1 MQIQHEGLYKAMK
14 ILFRIFLTIAILT
27 ISVLVSA
34 QNSSSPTL
42 KSEMMV
48 IHELL
53 DVNFVYDSA
62 IELDTPYLGKP
73 MMEILKDSKK
83 SHAALLDECL
93 KTLFDSTNISFEVMK
108 KYIVLTQTD
117 KQKKPRDYTIFIEE
131 QHDTINEAVI
141 TELVKN
147 PVNSTQTGLE
157 RIGGSNLNRG
167 FALLSSPDVIKTIQ
181 TLPGVSSGTELLSGL
196 YVHGGIGSDNLYLLD
211 GVPLYS
217 VDHLAGVFSSFN
229 SDVIENIDFYK
240 SGFPARYGGRM
251 SSVVDVTT
259 RDGDF
264 NDYHGSFSIGLIDG
278 RFQMD
283 GPIVKGKTS
292 FNVGLRRSWLDIL
305 TVTGFTL
312 YNSFRNIEIS
322 DNLAMRYAMTD
333 LNGKITHK
341 FSEQNKLSFSV
352 FAGQDALVSK
362 SISDP
367 EDFGMGESEYYMKL
381 GLRWGNILAS
391 LNWENNISDNFRSD
405 INLYHVQSRSRV
417 GLVDSWKRT
426 EESVVNEETD
436 DDINLSRVY
445 DTGLKADFTWHPGD
459 KQHIR
464 FGAEAIWHIFSP
476 ERTSERIYETTGTEP
491 IRTKKTQGFTYHG
504 LEPSIYIED
513 EISLTDWMTANL
525 GLRYV
530 MFLTDGKAYN
540 RLEPRAALRFRIGEI
555 ASIKMSYSDMNQF
568 SHRVN
573 ASSPL
578 EIPTGFWMPSTSTVA
593 PMHSRQYTAGTYF
606 SFPQNIKLD
615 IEGYYKTMENI
626 REYTG
631 IYSLYPPLNNWEE
644 DYTSG
649 FGRSYGIE
657 THIEWS
663 GKKTW
668 LSFAYTLS
676 WSERY
681 FPEVHDQWYY
691 DMFDNRHKFNI
702 AATQKLGKRTEMYA
716 GWTFHTGNRMTLP
729 DQIIAHQESDGGH
742 EYSFVYTSPN
752 NAILPDYHRLDVGF
766 NFHRT
771 TRGGNH
777 AVWNLSVYNA
787 YCHMNAINAYVMFK
801 YEREYWGSRPI
812 SSYSEMQGWVPI
824 IPTFSYTLKF

>member
-1 MQIQHEGLYKAMK
+1 MQIKHEGFYEEMK
-14 ILFRIFLTIAILT
+14 LLFRTLFTIAVLT

-34 QNSSSPTL
+34 QDNGSPTL

-62 IELDTPYLGKP
+62 IEIDAPYTGKP
-73 MMEILKDSKK
+73 MKHIIKHSDKV
-83 SHAALLDECL
+83 HQALLDECL
-93 KTLFDSTNISFEVMK
+93 ETLFDGTNIKYEKMK

-117 KQKKPRDYTIFIEE
+117 KKKKPRDYTIFIEE
-131 QHDTINEAVI
+131 QHDTISEAVL

-157 RIGGSNLNRG
+157 RIDGSKVSRG
-167 FALLSSPDVIKTIQ
+167 FAFLSSPDVIKTIQ

-196 YVHGGIGSDNLYLLD
+196 YVHGGIGCDNLYLMD
-211 GVPLYS
+211 GVHLYS

-229 SDVIENIDFYK
+229 SDVIENVDFYK

-259 RDGDF
+259 KDGDF
-264 NDYHGSFSIGLIDG
+264 NDYHGKFSIGLIDG

-305 TVTGFTL
+305 TISGFSL
-312 YNSFRNIEIS
+312 YNSFRNVDIS
-322 DNLAMRYAMTD
+322 DKLAMRYAMTD
-333 LNGKITHK
+333 LNGKITHR
-341 FSEQNKLSFSV
+341 FSEHNKLSFNV

-362 SISDP
+362 SMSDP
-367 EDFGMGESEYYMKL
+367 VKFSTGVDEYYMKL

-405 INLYHVQSRSRV
+405 INLYHLQSRSRV

-426 EESVVNEETD
+426 KESVVNEETD
-436 DDINLSRVY
+436 DDNNLSRVY

-476 ERTSERIYETTGTEP
+476 ERISERIYETTGTEP
-491 IRTKKTQGFTYHG
+491 IRTKKVQGFTYHG
-504 LEPSIYIED
+504 FEPSIYIED

-540 RLEPRAALRFRIGEI
+540 RLEPRAALRFRISEI

-606 SFPQNIKLD
+606 SFPHNIKLD
-615 IEGYYKTMENI
+615 IEGYYKTMDNI
-626 REYTG
+626 REYMGVYT
-631 IYSLYPPLNNWEE
+631 LYPPLNNWEE

-649 FGRSYGIE
+649 VGRSYGIE
-657 THIEWS
+657 THFEWS
-663 GKKTW
+663 GEKTW
-668 LSFAYTLS
+668 LSLAYTLS
-676 WSERY
+676 WAERY

-702 AATQKLGKRTEMYA
+702 SATQKLGKKTEMYA
-716 GWTFHTGNRMTLP
+716 GWTYHTGNRMTLP
-729 DQIIAHQESDGGH
+729 DQIILLPEKDGGY

-752 NAILPDYHRLDVGF
+752 NVILPDYHRLDVGF

-801 YEREYWGSRPI
+801 YERLDWGSRPI
-812 SSYSEMQGWVPI
+812 SSYSEMQGWIPI
-824 IPTFSYTLKF
+824 IPTFSYTLNF

>member
-34 QNSSSPTL
+34 QNSSSTTL

-62 IELDTPYLGKP
+62 IELDTPYSGKP

-196 YVHGGIGSDNLYLLD
+196 YVHGGIGSDNLYLMD

-367 EDFGMGESEYYMKL
+367 EDFGMEESEYYMKL

-476 ERTSERIYETTGTEP
+476 ERTSERIYETTG
-491 IRTKKTQGFTYHG
+491 
-504 LEPSIYIED
+504 L
-513 EISLTDWMTANL
+513 
-525 GLRYV
+525 
-530 MFLTDGKAYN
+530 
-540 RLEPRAALRFRIGEI
+540 
-555 ASIKMSYSDMNQF
+555 
-568 SHRVN
+568 
-573 ASSPL
+573 
-578 EIPTGFWMPSTSTVA
+578 
-593 PMHSRQYTAGTYF
+593 
-606 SFPQNIKLD
+606 
-615 IEGYYKTMENI
+615 
-626 REYTG
+626 
-631 IYSLYPPLNNWEE
+631 
-644 DYTSG
+644 
-649 FGRSYGIE
+649 
-657 THIEWS
+657 
-663 GKKTW
+663 
-668 LSFAYTLS
+668 
-676 WSERY
+676 
-681 FPEVHDQWYY
+681 
-691 DMFDNRHKFNI
+691 
-702 AATQKLGKRTEMYA
+702 
-716 GWTFHTGNRMTLP
+716 
-729 DQIIAHQESDGGH
+729 
-742 EYSFVYTSPN
+742 
-752 NAILPDYHRLDVGF
+752 
-766 NFHRT
+766 
-771 TRGGNH
+771 
-777 AVWNLSVYNA
+777 
-787 YCHMNAINAYVMFK
+787 
-801 YEREYWGSRPI
+801 
-812 SSYSEMQGWVPI
+812 
-824 IPTFSYTLKF
+824 